1 MRGAL
6 FSAFVA
12 HAMALF
18 ARRRPCLLRPPKLL
32 RAAAASDDN
41 GAEAVDR
48 DQVWQ
53 RVANDDNGAEAARDD
68 RVWQRLAPTVAGL
81 DRVQAFAQAHCAR
94 LAGDTTQKSELANGQ
109 ECDVPFPGLRA
120 TPWHATEGVDWVARL
135 EEDWREARD
144 ELTAFLALLDEGGFV
159 KPETALCPETG
170 RFEKLVLCEDGSRA
184 IETATRVGRD
194 HFARTLALL
203 RVSGAPLGPAPVSM
217 NRQPPN
223 SGLPPHSDNAN
234 FLLTGHLGLIVPDDN
249 ACEFVMVD
257 SNEAKRWRAGG
268 VLLADTSF
276 VHATRNDCEADRVVL
291 HFTVWHPDLAAAERD
306 GIVRLHGA
314 LRAAGG

>member
-6 FSAFVA
+6 FSAFVV
-12 HAMALF
+12 HALALS
-18 ARRRPCLLRPPKLL
+18 ARRQFCRPRSPPLHRASDDNSSPTRL

-41 GAEAVDR
+41 GA
-48 DQVWQ
+48 VWQ
-53 RVANDDNGAEAARDD
+53 RVA
-68 RVWQRLAPTVAGL
+68 PTIAGL
-81 DRVQAFAQAHCAR
+81 DRVQAFARAHCAR
-94 LAGDTTQKSELANGQ
+94 LAGDTPQKPELAKGQ

-120 TPWHATEGVDWVARL
+120 TPWHATEELGWVARL

-203 RVSGAPLGPAPVSM
+203 RSSGAPLGPAPVSM

-234 FLLTGHLGLIVPDDN
+234 FLLTGHLGLVVPDGV
-249 ACEFVMVD
+249 CEFVMVD
-257 SNEAKRWRAGG
+257 SEARRWREGG

-276 VHATRNDCEADRVVL
+276 VHATRNDAAADRVVL

>member
-6 FSAFVA
+6 FSAFVV
-12 HAMALF
+12 HALALS
-18 ARRRPCLLRPPKLL
+18 ARRQFCRPRSPPLHRASDDNSSPTRL

-41 GAEAVDR
+41 GAEAVVR
-48 DQVWQ
+48 
-53 RVANDDNGAEAARDD
+53 AAA
-68 RVWQRLAPTVAGL
+68 VTGL
-81 DRVQAFAQAHCAR
+81 DRVQAFARAHCAR
-94 LAGDTTQKSELANGQ
+94 LAGDTPQKPELANGQ
-109 ECDVPFPGLRA
+109 ECDVPFPGLSAR
-120 TPWHATEGVDWVARL
+120 PWHATEELGWVARL

-144 ELTAFLALLDEGGFV
+144 ELTAFLALLDEGGFFV

-170 RFEKLVLCEDGSRA
+170 RFEKLVLCEDGSQA

-194 HFARTLALL
+194 HFGRTLALL
-203 RVSGAPLGPAPVSM
+203 RASGAPLGPAPVSM
-217 NRQPPN
+217 NRQPAG

-234 FLLTGHLGLIVPDDN
+234 FLLTGHLGLVVPDGV
-249 ACEFVMVD
+249 CEFVMVD
-257 SNEAKRWRAGG
+257 SEARRWREGH

-306 GIVRLHGA
+306 GIVRLHEA
-314 LRAAGG
+314 LHAAGG

>member
-12 HAMALF
+12 HALALS
-18 ARRRPCLLRPPKLL
+18 ARRQFCGPRSPPLHRASDDNSSPKHS

-41 GAEAVDR
+41 GAEAVVR
-48 DQVWQ
+48 
-53 RVANDDNGAEAARDD
+53 EAAI
-68 RVWQRLAPTVAGL
+68 AGL
-81 DRVQAFAQAHCAR
+81 DRVQAFARAHCAR
-94 LAGDTTQKSELANGQ
+94 LAGDAPRPELAKGQ

-120 TPWHATEGVDWVARL
+120 APWHATEGVGWVARL

-170 RFEKLVLCEDGSRA
+170 RFEKLVLCADGSRA

-203 RVSGAPLGPAPVSM
+203 RASGAPLGPAPVSM
-217 NRQPPN
+217 NRQPAG

-234 FLLTGHLGLIVPDDN
+234 FLLTGHLGLVVPDGV
-249 ACEFVMVD
+249 CEFVMVD
-257 SNEAKRWRAGG
+257 SEARRWREGH

-306 GIVRLHGA
+306 GIVRLHEA

>member
-12 HAMALF
+12 HALALSV
-18 ARRRPCLLRPPKLL
+18 RRRPCLLRSPTLV
-32 RAAAASDDN
+32 RAAAANDDN
-41 GAEAVDR
+41 EAEAVVR
-48 DQVWQ
+48 EGARHDQVWQ
-53 RVANDDNGAEAARDD
+53 RVVEADE
-68 RVWQRLAPTVAGL
+68 VWQRIAPTIAGL
-81 DRVQAFAQAHCAR
+81 DRVQAFARAHCAR
-94 LAGDTTQKSELANGQ
+94 LAGDTPQKPELAKGQ

-120 TPWHATEGVDWVARL
+120 APWHATEELGWVARL

-159 KPETALCPETG
+159 KPETTLCPETG

-203 RVSGAPLGPAPVSM
+203 RSSGAPLGPAPVSM

-234 FLLTGHLGLIVPDDN
+234 FLLTGHLGLVVPDDGV
-249 ACEFVMVD
+249 CEFVMVD
-257 SNEAKRWRAGG
+257 SEARRWRAGG

-276 VHATRNDCEADRVVL
+276 VHATRNDSEADRVVL

-306 GIVRLHGA
+306 GIVRLHEA

>member
-12 HAMALF
+12 HALALS
-18 ARRRPCLLRPPKLL
+18 ARRQFCGPRSPPLHRASDDNSSPKHS

-41 GAEAVDR
+41 GAEAVVR
-48 DQVWQ
+48 
-53 RVANDDNGAEAARDD
+53 AA
-68 RVWQRLAPTVAGL
+68 AVAGL
-81 DRVQAFAQAHCAR
+81 DRVQAFARAHCAR
-94 LAGDTTQKSELANGQ
+94 LAGAAPQNPELAKGQ

-135 EEDWREARD
+135 EEDWRDARD

-170 RFEKLVLCEDGSRA
+170 RFEKLVLCEDGSQA

-194 HFARTLALL
+194 HFGRTLALL
-203 RVSGAPLGPAPVSM
+203 RASGAPLGPAPVSM

-234 FLLTGHLGLIVPDDN
+234 FLLTGHLGLVVPDGV
-249 ACEFVMVD
+249 CEFVMVD
-257 SNEAKRWRAGG
+257 SEARRWREGH

-306 GIVRLHGA
+306 GIVRLHEA

>member
-12 HAMALF
+12 HALALS
-18 ARRRPCLLRPPKLL
+18 ARRQFCGPRSPPLHRASDDNSSPKHS

-41 GAEAVDR
+41 GAEAVVR
-48 DQVWQ
+48 
-53 RVANDDNGAEAARDD
+53 AA
-68 RVWQRLAPTVAGL
+68 AVAGL

-94 LAGDTTQKSELANGQ
+94 LAGDAPRPELAKGQ

-120 TPWHATEGVDWVARL
+120 APWHATEGVGWVARL

-170 RFEKLVLCEDGSRA
+170 RFEKLVLCEDGSQA

-203 RVSGAPLGPAPVSM
+203 RASGAPLGPAPVSM

-234 FLLTGHLGLIVPDDN
+234 FLLTGHLGLVVPDGV
-249 ACEFVMVD
+249 CEFVMVD
-257 SNEAKRWRAGG
+257 SEARRWREGH

-306 GIVRLHGA
+306 GIVRLHEA

>member
-12 HAMALF
+12 HALALS
-18 ARRRPCLLRPPKLL
+18 ARRQFCGPRSPPLH
-32 RAAAASDDN
+32 RASDDNSSPKHSGARGSDDN
-41 GAEAVDR
+41 GAPVVR
-48 DQVWQ
+48 
-53 RVANDDNGAEAARDD
+53 AA
-68 RVWQRLAPTVAGL
+68 AVAGL
-81 DRVQAFAQAHCAR
+81 DRVQAFARAHCAR
-94 LAGDTTQKSELANGQ
+94 LAGDTPQKPELAKGQ

-120 TPWHATEGVDWVARL
+120 APWHATEGVGWVARL

-203 RVSGAPLGPAPVSM
+203 ARSGAPLGPAPVSM
-217 NRQPPN
+217 NRQPAAR
-223 SGLPPHSDNAN
+223 GCRR
-234 FLLTGHLGLIVPDDN
+234 T
-249 ACEFVMVD
+249 
-257 SNEAKRWRAGG
+257 RTTR
-268 VLLADTSF
+268 TSY
-276 VHATRNDCEADRVVL
+276 
-291 HFTVWHPDLAAAERD
+291 
-306 GIVRLHGA
+306 
-314 LRAAGG
+314 

>member
-12 HAMALF
+12 HALALS
-18 ARRRPCLLRPPKLL
+18 ARRRPCLLRPPTLV
-32 RAAAASDDN
+32 RAAAANDDN
-41 GAEAVDR
+41 EAEAVVR
-48 DQVWQ
+48 EGARHDQVWQ
-53 RVANDDNGAEAARDD
+53 RVVEADE
-68 RVWQRLAPTVAGL
+68 VWQRIAPTIAGL
-81 DRVQAFAQAHCAR
+81 DRVQAFARAHCAR
-94 LAGDTTQKSELANGQ
+94 LAGEALQKPELAKGQ

-120 TPWHATEGVDWVARL
+120 APWHATEGVGWVARL

-170 RFEKLVLCEDGSRA
+170 RFEKLVLCEDGSQA

-194 HFARTLALL
+194 HFGRTLALL
-203 RVSGAPLGPAPVSM
+203 RASGAPLGPAPVSM
-217 NRQPPN
+217 NRQPAG

-234 FLLTGHLGLIVPDDN
+234 FLLTGHLGLVVPDGV
-249 ACEFVMVD
+249 CEFVMVD
-257 SNEAKRWRAGG
+257 SEARRWREGH

-291 HFTVWHPDLAAAERD
+291 HFTVWHPDLTAAERD
-306 GIVRLHGA
+306 AIVRLHEA
-314 LRAAGG
+314 LRAAEG

>member
-1 MRGAL
+1 M
-6 FSAFVA
+6 V
-12 HAMALF
+12 
-18 ARRRPCLLRPPKLL
+18 
-32 RAAAASDDN
+32 RAAA
-41 GAEAVDR
+41 
-48 DQVWQ
+48 
-53 RVANDDNGAEAARDD
+53 
-68 RVWQRLAPTVAGL
+68 VAGL
-81 DRVQAFAQAHCAR
+81 DRVQAFARAHCAR
-94 LAGDTTQKSELANGQ
+94 LAGDTPQKPELAKGQ

-120 TPWHATEGVDWVARL
+120 TPWHATEELGWVARL

-194 HFARTLALL
+194 HFERTLALL

-234 FLLTGHLGLIVPDDN
+234 FLLTGHLGLVVPDDGV
-249 ACEFVMVD
+249 CEFVMVD
-257 SNEAKRWRAGG
+257 SEARRWREGG
-268 VLLADTSF
+268 VLIADTSF
-276 VHATRNDCEADRVVL
+276 RARDAQRRGCGPRRAPLHALASRPRRGGAGRHRPPARGPARGRVVFVL
-291 HFTVWHPDLAAAERD
+291 SLYVTIAASTA
-306 GIVRLHGA
+306 
-314 LRAAGG
+314 

>member
-1 MRGAL
+1 M
-6 FSAFVA
+6 V
-12 HAMALF
+12 
-18 ARRRPCLLRPPKLL
+18 
-32 RAAAASDDN
+32 RAAA
-41 GAEAVDR
+41 
-48 DQVWQ
+48 
-53 RVANDDNGAEAARDD
+53 
-68 RVWQRLAPTVAGL
+68 VAGL
-81 DRVQAFAQAHCAR
+81 DRVQAFARAHCAR
-94 LAGDTTQKSELANGQ
+94 LAGDTPQKPELAKGQ

-120 TPWHATEGVDWVARL
+120 APWHATEELGWVARL

-203 RVSGAPLGPAPVSM
+203 RSSGAPLGPAPVSM
-217 NRQPPN
+217 NRQPAG

-234 FLLTGHLGLIVPDDN
+234 FLLTGHLGLVVPDGV
-249 ACEFVMVD
+249 CEFVMVE
-257 SNEAKRWRAGG
+257 STTRRWREGH

-306 GIVRLHGA
+306 GIVRLHEA

>member
-12 HAMALF
+12 HALALS
-18 ARRRPCLLRPPKLL
+18 ARRQFCGPRSPPLHRASDDNSSPKHS

-41 GAEAVDR
+41 GAEAVVR
-48 DQVWQ
+48 
-53 RVANDDNGAEAARDD
+53 AA
-68 RVWQRLAPTVAGL
+68 AVAGL
-81 DRVQAFAQAHCAR
+81 DRVQAFARAHCAR
-94 LAGDTTQKSELANGQ
+94 LAGEALQKPELAKGQ

-120 TPWHATEGVDWVARL
+120 APWHATEGVGWVARL

-203 RVSGAPLGPAPVSM
+203 RASGAPLGPAPVSM
-217 NRQPPN
+217 NRQPAG

-234 FLLTGHLGLIVPDDN
+234 FLLTGHLGLVVPDGV
-249 ACEFVMVD
+249 CEFVMVD
-257 SNEAKRWRAGG
+257 SEARRWREGH

-306 GIVRLHGA
+306 GIVRLHEA

>member
-1 MRGAL
+1 M
-6 FSAFVA
+6 V
-12 HAMALF
+12 
-18 ARRRPCLLRPPKLL
+18 
-32 RAAAASDDN
+32 RAAA
-41 GAEAVDR
+41 
-48 DQVWQ
+48 
-53 RVANDDNGAEAARDD
+53 
-68 RVWQRLAPTVAGL
+68 VAGL
-81 DRVQAFAQAHCAR
+81 DRVQAFARAHCAR
-94 LAGDTTQKSELANGQ
+94 LAGDTPQKPELAEGQ
-109 ECDVPFPGLRA
+109 ACDVPFPGLRA
-120 TPWHATEGVDWVARL
+120 APWHATEELGWVARL

-203 RVSGAPLGPAPVSM
+203 RSSGAPLGPAPVSM
-217 NRQPPN
+217 NRQPAG

-234 FLLTGHLGLIVPDDN
+234 FLLTGHLGLVVPDGV
-249 ACEFVMVD
+249 CEFVMVD
-257 SNEAKRWRAGG
+257 SEARRWREGH

-306 GIVRLHGA
+306 GIVRLHEA
-314 LRAAGG
+314 LRATGG

>member
-6 FSAFVA
+6 FSAFVVQ
-12 HAMALF
+12 AL
-18 ARRRPCLLRPPKLL
+18 ALRSPTRL

-41 GAEAVDR
+41 GA
-48 DQVWQ
+48 VWQ
-53 RVANDDNGAEAARDD
+53 RI
-68 RVWQRLAPTVAGL
+68 APAVAGL

-120 TPWHATEGVDWVARL
+120 APWHATEELGWVARL

-170 RFEKLVLCEDGSRA
+170 RFEKLVLCEDGSQA

-194 HFARTLALL
+194 HFGRTLALL
-203 RVSGAPLGPAPVSM
+203 RASGAPLGPAPVSM
-217 NRQPPN
+217 NRQPAG

-234 FLLTGHLGLIVPDDN
+234 FLLTGHLGLVVPDGV
-249 ACEFVMVD
+249 CEFVMVD
-257 SNEAKRWRAGG
+257 SEARRWREGG

-276 VHATRNDCEADRVVL
+276 VHATRNDAAADRVVL
-291 HFTVWHPDLAAAERD
+291 HFTVWHPDLAVAERD
-306 GIVRLHGA
+306 GIVRLHEA

>member
-1 MRGAL
+1 MELKPWSG
-6 FSAFVA
+6 
-12 HAMALF
+12 
-18 ARRRPCLLRPPKLL
+18 RPPSP
-32 RAAAASDDN
+32 AST
-41 GAEAVDR
+41 ASKPSR
-48 DQVWQ
+48 
-53 RVANDDNGAEAARDD
+53 R
-68 RVWQRLAPTVAGL
+68 TAGL
-81 DRVQAFAQAHCAR
+81 VRKSRSSPRARSATCRFRVC
-94 LAGDTTQKSELANGQ
+94 
-109 ECDVPFPGLRA
+109 A
-120 TPWHATEGVDWVARL
+120 TPWHATEGVGWVARL

-234 FLLTGHLGLIVPDDN
+234 FLLTGHLGLVVPDDGV
-249 ACEFVMVD
+249 CEFVMVD
-257 SNEAKRWRAGG
+257 SEARRWREGG

-276 VHATRNDCEADRVVL
+276 VHATRNDGEADRVVL
-291 HFTVWHPDLAAAERD
+291 HFTVWHPDLAAAERGRHRPPARQPCARPGD
-306 GIVRLHGA
+306 A
-314 LRAAGG
+314 LFLLSLYVTMPGWVAHVEDAPTPSRSPARPSLIEGVS

>member
-6 FSAFVA
+6 FSAFVVQ
-12 HAMALF
+12 AL
-18 ARRRPCLLRPPKLL
+18 ALRSPTRL

-41 GAEAVDR
+41 GA
-48 DQVWQ
+48 VWQ
-53 RVANDDNGAEAARDD
+53 RI
-68 RVWQRLAPTVAGL
+68 APAVAGL

-120 TPWHATEGVDWVARL
+120 APWHATEELGWVARL

-234 FLLTGHLGLIVPDDN
+234 FLLTGHLGLVVPEGV
-249 ACEFVMVD
+249 CEFVMVE
-257 SNEAKRWRAGG
+257 STTRRWREGG

-276 VHATRNDCEADRVVL
+276 VHATRNDCEADRFVL
-291 HFTVWHPDLAAAERD
+291 HFTVWHPDLTAAERD

-314 LRAAGG
+314 LRAEAGG

>member
-12 HAMALF
+12 HALALS
-18 ARRRPCLLRPPKLL
+18 ARRQFCGPRSPPLHRASDDNSSPKHS

-41 GAEAVDR
+41 GAEAVVR
-48 DQVWQ
+48 
-53 RVANDDNGAEAARDD
+53 AA
-68 RVWQRLAPTVAGL
+68 AVAGL
-81 DRVQAFAQAHCAR
+81 DRVQAFARAHCAR
-94 LAGDTTQKSELANGQ
+94 LAGDTPQKPELAKGQ

-120 TPWHATEGVDWVARL
+120 TPWHATELLGWVAHL

-144 ELTAFLALLDEGGFV
+144 ELTEFLALLDEGGFV

-203 RVSGAPLGPAPVSM
+203 RASGGRSARRPSA
-217 NRQPPN
+217 
-223 SGLPPHSDNAN
+223 
-234 FLLTGHLGLIVPDDN
+234 
-249 ACEFVMVD
+249 
-257 SNEAKRWRAGG
+257 
-268 VLLADTSF
+268 
-276 VHATRNDCEADRVVL
+276 
-291 HFTVWHPDLAAAERD
+291 
-306 GIVRLHGA
+306 
-314 LRAAGG
+314 

>member
-1 MRGAL
+1 M
-6 FSAFVA
+6 V
-12 HAMALF
+12 
-18 ARRRPCLLRPPKLL
+18 
-32 RAAAASDDN
+32 RAAA
-41 GAEAVDR
+41 
-48 DQVWQ
+48 
-53 RVANDDNGAEAARDD
+53 
-68 RVWQRLAPTVAGL
+68 VAGL
-81 DRVQAFAQAHCAR
+81 DRVQAFARAHCAR
-94 LAGDTTQKSELANGQ
+94 LAGAAPQNPELAKGQ

-135 EEDWREARD
+135 EEDWRDARD

-203 RVSGAPLGPAPVSM
+203 RSSGAPLGPAPVSM

-234 FLLTGHLGLIVPDDN
+234 FLLTGHLGLVVPDDGV
-249 ACEFVMVD
+249 CEFVMVD
-257 SNEAKRWRAGG
+257 SEARRWREGG

-306 GIVRLHGA
+306 GIVRLHEA

>member
-12 HAMALF
+12 HALALS
-18 ARRRPCLLRPPKLL
+18 ARRRPCLLRSPTLVRAAAASGRRPCHLRSPTRL
-32 RAAAASDDN
+32 RAAAVSDDN
-41 GAEAVDR
+41 GAEAVVR
-48 DQVWQ
+48 
-53 RVANDDNGAEAARDD
+53 AA
-68 RVWQRLAPTVAGL
+68 AVAGL
-81 DRVQAFAQAHCAR
+81 DRVQAFARAHCAR
-94 LAGDTTQKSELANGQ
+94 LAGDTPQKPELAKGQ

-120 TPWHATEGVDWVARL
+120 TPWHATEELGWVARL

-170 RFEKLVLCEDGSRA
+170 RFEKLVLCEDGSQSMK
-184 IETATRVGRD
+184 TATRVGRD

-203 RVSGAPLGPAPVSM
+203 RASGAPLGPAPVSM

-234 FLLTGHLGLIVPDDN
+234 FLLTGHLGLVVPDDGV
-249 ACEFVMVD
+249 CEFVMVD
-257 SNEAKRWRAGG
+257 SEARRWREGH

-291 HFTVWHPDLAAAERD
+291 HFTVWHPDLAAAERG
-306 GIVRLHGA
+306 GIVRLHEA

>member
-6 FSAFVA
+6 FSAFVV
-12 HAMALF
+12 HALALS
-18 ARRRPCLLRPPKLL
+18 ARH
-32 RAAAASDDN
+32 
-41 GAEAVDR
+41 
-48 DQVWQ
+48 DQIWQ
-53 RVANDDNGAEAARDD
+53 RVA
-68 RVWQRLAPTVAGL
+68 PTIAGL
-81 DRVQAFAQAHCAR
+81 DRVQAFARAHCAR
-94 LAGDTTQKSELANGQ
+94 LAGAAPQKPELAKGQ

-120 TPWHATEGVDWVARL
+120 APWHATEELGWVARL

-184 IETATRVGRD
+184 TETATRVGRD

-203 RVSGAPLGPAPVSM
+203 ARSGAPLGPAPVSM

-234 FLLTGHLGLIVPDDN
+234 FLLTGHLGLVVPDDGV
-249 ACEFVMVD
+249 CEFVMVD
-257 SNEAKRWRAGG
+257 SEARRWREGH

-306 GIVRLHGA
+306 GIVRLHEA

>member
-12 HAMALF
+12 HALALS
-18 ARRRPCLLRPPKLL
+18 ARRQFCGPRSPPLHRASDDNSSPTRL

-41 GAEAVDR
+41 GA
-48 DQVWQ
+48 VWQ
-53 RVANDDNGAEAARDD
+53 RI
-68 RVWQRLAPTVAGL
+68 APTITGL

-94 LAGDTTQKSELANGQ
+94 LAGAAPQKPELAKGQ

-120 TPWHATEGVDWVARL
+120 APWHATEELGWVARL

-170 RFEKLVLCEDGSRA
+170 RFEKLVLCEDGSQA

-194 HFARTLALL
+194 HFGRTLALL
-203 RVSGAPLGPAPVSM
+203 RASGAPLGPAPVSM
-217 NRQPPN
+217 NRQPAG

-234 FLLTGHLGLIVPDDN
+234 FLLTGHLGLVVPDGV
-249 ACEFVMVD
+249 CEFVMVD
-257 SNEAKRWRAGG
+257 SEARRWREGH

-306 GIVRLHGA
+306 GIVRLHEA
-314 LRAAGG
+314 LRATGG

>member
-6 FSAFVA
+6 FSAFVV
-12 HAMALF
+12 HALALS
-18 ARRRPCLLRPPKLL
+18 ARRRPCLLRPPTLV
-32 RAAAASDDN
+32 RAAAANDDN
-41 GAEAVDR
+41 EAEAVVR
-48 DQVWQ
+48 EGARHDQVWQ
-53 RVANDDNGAEAARDD
+53 RVVEADE
-68 RVWQRLAPTVAGL
+68 VWQRIAPTIAGL
-81 DRVQAFAQAHCAR
+81 DRVQAFARAHCAR
-94 LAGDTTQKSELANGQ
+94 LAGEALQKPELAKGQ

-120 TPWHATEGVDWVARL
+120 RPWHATEELGWVTRL

-170 RFEKLVLCEDGSRA
+170 RFEKLVLCEDGSQA

-194 HFARTLALL
+194 HFGRTLALL
-203 RVSGAPLGPAPVSM
+203 RASGAPLGPAPVSM
-217 NRQPPN
+217 NRQPAG

-234 FLLTGHLGLIVPDDN
+234 FLLTGHLGLVVPDGV
-249 ACEFVMVD
+249 CEFVMVD
-257 SNEAKRWRAGG
+257 SEARRWREGH

-291 HFTVWHPDLAAAERD
+291 HFTVWHPDLTAAERD
-306 GIVRLHGA
+306 AIVRLHEA
-314 LRAAGG
+314 LRAAVG

>member
-1 MRGAL
+1 MIRIL
-6 FSAFVA
+6 TQPRDS
-12 HAMALF
+12 
-18 ARRRPCLLRPPKLL
+18 RRR
-32 RAAAASDDN
+32 RASSASAAHPFLPRAGYVAASELLASMLHSLSATDSLQGEAQRGTLRI
-41 GAEAVDR
+41 GAFRA
-48 DQVWQ
+48 
-53 RVANDDNGAEAARDD
+53 
-68 RVWQRLAPTVAGL
+68 VAGL
-81 DRVQAFAQAHCAR
+81 DRVQAFARAHCAR
-94 LAGDTTQKSELANGQ
+94 LAGEALQKPELAKGQ

-120 TPWHATEGVDWVARL
+120 RPWHATEELGWVARL

-203 RVSGAPLGPAPVSM
+203 RSSGAPLGPAPVSM
-217 NRQPPN
+217 NRQPAG

-234 FLLTGHLGLIVPDDN
+234 FLLTGHLGLVVPDDGV
-249 ACEFVMVD
+249 CEFVMVD
-257 SNEAKRWRAGG
+257 SEARRWREGG

-306 GIVRLHGA
+306 GIVRLHEA